1 MKKIRTKFLPLLLA
15 LVTILSLLPTS
26 AFAASKTGSGIQITQ
41 NQAYW
46 STRLLANGT
55 PYSYR
60 PPLADGKLVYCMD
73 SGLGY
78 HYATKSFLDSFTW
91 TSGSGADADAVLQS
105 AITNSGLSEMDAM
118 TIENVKWMMTYLN
131 DCKAS
136 NVGQLFMAVQ
146 TYVWENQSYKGEP
159 GGDGDA
165 GGYANADTY
174 ELYLSLIDDLLAK
187 KAAEDAEFLK
197 QIEAYKA
204 QGIEASIVE
213 DASAKWAVFAISSN
227 RKNQSFFNYY
237 GPRKLSVGEA
247 KPDQPEQPTGGTGK
261 ITLKK
266 TAAGTLKGLPG
277 ARYSIYFNG
286 QIVGSDVTGES
297 GELHI
302 EDAATGLW
310 TFVETAAPSGY
321 CLDPTPKSVYVD
333 VSEGDRE
340 YTVAAVN
347 YAMPSMIIYKEDAQT
362 SAPVPGT
369 VLSVKSVTGAYS
381 TSVKIGESGS
391 ATLEGLEPGVYVVSE
406 ESVPEP
412 YILSNTEQTVALR
425 PGKTTEVHFQ
435 DYKKPGLEILK
446 KNIANMDP
454 IPDMTYKVEQID
466 GSFETTVTTD
476 LRGRAFL
483 ADLPVGSYRISE
495 VGGPSNVILSEIPQ
509 VIYLEAGCTRTVTF
523 FNAIKPTLTVLKQN
537 SVTSDPLPG
546 AKLHIYYASDN
557 TSTGEMHD
565 LGVFYS
571 NEEGKV
577 ILTDAERGWYKI
589 VEESCPQGFGFL
601 DGEAVQEFY
610 LEENTS
616 KTVIIRNVPLSALVG
631 FKYDTK
637 TGKGIP
643 GCRFELR
650 YLSGNTS
657 GTGGTVIGTYVT
669 GPNGAF
675 TVTGLKKG
683 TYICE
688 EVSSD
693 GNHIID
699 SEPQTVWISGEDQDV
714 VIIRFGNSPF
724 GSLLITKLSDDN
736 KRSPIPNTDFLLTY
750 SDGTFVGNDNGIYT
764 TNAAGE
770 ILVDGLE
777 PGVTIIVREVRAA
790 AGFLLDESP
799 QHIQIKSGETV
810 HLQFLNKPLGNLI
823 IKKNSS
829 APTQEAVPG
838 AEFEITYAD
847 GSYVDAAGGT
857 ISSNGRYV
865 TDEHGEIR
873 ISGIVGTVVVTEI
886 KSGPGYQLDEA
897 NRTQTVTI
905 NPGDTQTLQ
914 FYNTPISKVEFIKV
928 DENDRSVRIPDTT
941 IEVRRLDGALVTTLV
956 TSESGQAFAQLED
969 GSYYAVET
977 VANPKYQLDSI
988 TGYGYATTV
997 GSCWLAPLVEA
1008 GEGVNMSFLVKRQSK
1023 EKILSK
1029 IAQTT
1034 MVNRSRMR
1042 DVGDTRQD
1050 YEELDSAINSG
1061 LYLKDVMNRQGEDF
1075 YYMHTLI
1082 EVTAPDPETLEQRAT
1097 EVEKLC
1103 VSVDMIARRC
1113 DYKNEQAFLSSLP
1126 ILALDPDI
1134 ERKARRNALTSG
1146 VAAAFP
1152 FASYELSDHN
1162 GIFLGLNLY
1171 NRSPVFLDPYD
1182 DYKYTNGNWW
1192 IGGSTGAGK
1201 TVTLQCLGGRL
1212 RQQGKRVIIIAPK
1225 KGHEFRPL
1233 CEKLGGLYLRMSPS
1247 SKDCPNLMAIR
1258 RKSLDSYAKLKNI
1271 AARDDSVLADKIS
1284 QLIIW
1289 FALKK
1294 KDLSEE
1300 DKSRLD
1306 SSLVEVYGRYG
1317 ITFDNSSIVD
1327 ENGDFRTMPII
1338 SDWYDVLSQNP
1349 DTRYLSV
1356 VLSRYVTG
1364 SAAAMASRNSIDLDN
1379 KYIVLDLS
1387 GMPDDMIADGTF
1399 WATSIAYDLIM
1410 SCESDLS
1417 ALLADELWSLV
1428 GATANPQAAGFV
1440 LEMVK
1445 TIRGLGGIAVTST
1458 QGMQDLFG
1466 LDGGSYG
1473 KGILDA
1479 SRIKLVMQMEE
1490 QEARLIQDKLN
1501 LSEDE
1506 VRQITRFRRGEGLLC
1521 IGYNHV
1527 PVAFHTTPK
1536 EYEAITTSPTD
1547 LRRGRSEYGDE

>member
-1 MKKIRTKFLPLLLA
+1 MQVKKKPRNAAAKKIHKVPPKEKRTKKEQTEQPLLKR
-15 LVTILSLLPTS
+15 VI
-26 AFAASKTGSGIQITQ
+26 FGEE
-41 NQAYW
+41 
-46 STRLLANGT
+46 
-55 PYSYR
+55 R
-60 PPLADGKLVYCMD
+60 P
-73 SGLGY
+73 
-78 HYATKSFLDSFTW
+78 
-91 TSGSGADADAVLQS
+91 
-105 AITNSGLSEMDAM
+105 
-118 TIENVKWMMTYLN
+118 
-131 DCKAS
+131 
-136 NVGQLFMAVQ
+136 
-146 TYVWENQSYKGEP
+146 
-159 GGDGDA
+159 
-165 GGYANADTY
+165 
-174 ELYLSLIDDLLAK
+174 DL
-187 KAAEDAEFLK
+187 
-197 QIEAYKA
+197 
-204 QGIEASIVE
+204 
-213 DASAKWAVFAISSN
+213 
-227 RKNQSFFNYY
+227 
-237 GPRKLSVGEA
+237 
-247 KPDQPEQPTGGTGK
+247 
-261 ITLKK
+261 
-266 TAAGTLKGLPG
+266 
-277 ARYSIYFNG
+277 
-286 QIVGSDVTGES
+286 
-297 GELHI
+297 
-302 EDAATGLW
+302 
-310 TFVETAAPSGY
+310 
-321 CLDPTPKSVYVD
+321 
-333 VSEGDRE
+333 
-340 YTVAAVN
+340 
-347 YAMPSMIIYKEDAQT
+347 
-362 SAPVPGT
+362 
-369 VLSVKSVTGAYS
+369 
-381 TSVKIGESGS
+381 
-391 ATLEGLEPGVYVVSE
+391 
-406 ESVPEP
+406 
-412 YILSNTEQTVALR
+412 TE
-425 PGKTTEVHFQ
+425 
-435 DYKKPGLEILK
+435 
-446 KNIANMDP
+446 
-454 IPDMTYKVEQID
+454 
-466 GSFETTVTTD
+466 
-476 LRGRAFL
+476 
-483 ADLPVGSYRISE
+483 
-495 VGGPSNVILSEIPQ
+495 
-509 VIYLEAGCTRTVTF
+509 LEAGSTTILDILAPTTV
-523 FNAIKPTLTVLKQN
+523 
-537 SVTSDPLPG
+537 
-546 AKLHIYYASDN
+546 
-557 TSTGEMHD
+557 
-565 LGVFYS
+565 
-571 NEEGKV
+571 
-577 ILTDAERGWYKI
+577 
-589 VEESCPQGFGFL
+589 
-601 DGEAVQEFY
+601 
-610 LEENTS
+610 
-616 KTVIIRNVPLSALVG
+616 
-631 FKYDTK
+631 DTK
-637 TGKGIP
+637 SKD
-643 GCRFELR
+643 
-650 YLSGNTS
+650 
-657 GTGGTVIGTYVT
+657 
-669 GPNGAF
+669 
-675 TVTGLKKG
+675 
-683 TYICE
+683 YI
-688 EVSSD
+688 V
-693 GNHIID
+693 
-699 SEPQTVWISGEDQDV
+699 
-714 VIIRFGNSPF
+714 
-724 GSLLITKLSDDN
+724 
-736 KRSPIPNTDFLLTY
+736 
-750 SDGTFVGNDNGIYT
+750 
-764 TNAAGE
+764 
-770 ILVDGLE
+770 VDG
-777 PGVTIIVREVRAA
+777 VY
-790 AGFLLDESP
+790 
-799 QHIQIKSGETV
+799 H
-810 HLQFLNKPLGNLI
+810 
-823 IKKNSS
+823 
-829 APTQEAVPG
+829 
-838 AEFEITYAD
+838 TYL
-847 GSYVDAAGGT
+847 Y
-857 ISSNGRYV
+857 
-865 TDEHGEIR
+865 
-873 ISGIVGTVVVTEI
+873 
-886 KSGPGYQLDEA
+886 
-897 NRTQTVTI
+897 
-905 NPGDTQTLQ
+905 
-914 FYNTPISKVEFIKV
+914 
-928 DENDRSVRIPDTT
+928 
-941 IEVRRLDGALVTTLV
+941 
-956 TSESGQAFAQLED
+956 
-969 GSYYAVET
+969 
-977 VANPKYQLDSI
+977 I

-1061 LYLKDVMNRQGEDF
+1061 LYLKDVMYRQGEDF

-1258 RKSLDSYAKLKNI
+1258 RKSLDSYARLKNI
-1271 AARDDSVLADKIS
+1271 AVRDDSVLADKIS

-1364 SAAAMASRNSIDLDN
+1364 SAAAMASRNNIDLDN

-1547 LRRGRSEYGDE
+1547 LRRGRSEHGDE

>member
-73 SGLGY
+73 SGLSY

-523 FNAIKPTLTVLKQN
+523 FNAIKPTLTILKQN

-675 TVTGLKKG
+675 TVTGLKKS

-977 VANPKYQLDSI
+977 VANPKYQLDSTPVYFEVKDGKCAPVVLTNKMICGILIHKTSSTTGDGIYGVPFILYDSNHNPIAQEESDNEGYVRFEGLSAGRYFLREGDNEGYIPDKQEKTVYVKDGETTIIEWKNTPI
-988 TGYGYATTV
+988 TGQIQITKYAD
-997 GSCWLAPLVEA
+997 
-1008 GEGVNMSFLVKRQSK
+1008 GVNTITGQ
-1023 EKILSK
+1023 
-1029 IAQTT
+1029 
-1034 MVNRSRMR
+1034 
-1042 DVGDTRQD
+1042 
-1050 YEELDSAINSG
+1050 
-1061 LYLKDVMNRQGEDF
+1061 
-1075 YYMHTLI
+1075 
-1082 EVTAPDPETLEQRAT
+1082 
-1097 EVEKLC
+1097 
-1103 VSVDMIARRC
+1103 
-1113 DYKNEQAFLSSLP
+1113 
-1126 ILALDPDI
+1126 
-1134 ERKARRNALTSG
+1134 TSG
-1146 VAAAFP
+1146 VTLKGATYEITWERSGKVVDYITTDARGVAASKPLPLGRYLIREVSAPAYYQVSAETFDVTLEYAGQIIKLAAYNKP
-1152 FASYELSDHN
+1152 AELGVTLTKTGIKEVLAGSKMSYRFTIANTSNVDLQNFYFHDK
-1162 GIFLGLNLY
+1162 I
-1171 NRSPVFLDPYD
+1171 PYD
-1182 DYKYTNGNWW
+1182 VTTASALTTGTYNARLTYRILYKTNYNDYRVLASNLLSTNNYSFGLS
-1192 IGGSTGAGK
+1192 G
-1201 TVTLQCLGGRL
+1201 LQ
-1212 RQQGKRVIIIAPK
+1212 
-1225 KGHEFRPL
+1225 
-1233 CEKLGGLYLRMSPS
+1233 
-1247 SKDCPNLMAIR
+1247 LMAGEVVTDIYFDFGTVP
-1258 RKSLDSYAKLKNI
+1258 SGFQ
-1271 AARDDSVLADKIS
+1271 SVTKPTLMVS
-1284 QLIIW
+1284 
-1289 FALKK
+1289 
-1294 KDLSEE
+1294 
-1300 DKSRLD
+1300 
-1306 SSLVEVYGRYG
+1306 V
-1317 ITFDNSSIVD
+1317 NP
-1327 ENGDFRTMPII
+1327 RTANK
-1338 SDWYDVLSQNP
+1338 Y
-1349 DTRYLSV
+1349 
-1356 VLSRYVTG
+1356 YVTNRADAG
-1364 SAAAMASRNSIDLDN
+1364 GKFGETWQSANASWITIVRNLTPVR
-1379 KYIVLDLS
+1379 K
-1387 GMPDDMIADGTF
+1387 P
-1399 WATSIAYDLIM
+1399 
-1410 SCESDLS
+1410 
-1417 ALLADELWSLV
+1417 LL
-1428 GATANPQAAGFV
+1428 P
-1440 LEMVK
+1440 K
-1445 TIRGLGGIAVTST
+1445 T
-1458 QGMQDLFG
+1458 
-1466 LDGGSYG
+1466 
-1473 KGILDA
+1473 
-1479 SRIKLVMQMEE
+1479 
-1490 QEARLIQDKLN
+1490 
-1501 LSEDE
+1501 
-1506 VRQITRFRRGEGLLC
+1506 
-1521 IGYNHV
+1521 GY
-1527 PVAFHTTPK
+1527 
-1536 EYEAITTSPTD
+1536 
-1547 LRRGRSEYGDE
+1547 